1 MSKTIFHIRM
11 ICLLM
16 MLSLWSAG
24 NVLAAEKGA
33 DFDKLLRD
41 WDRSIAKIEKRISTG
56 RTGTLEERE
65 LRVQLKEIADIAASE
80 REVAVKQVKQ
90 SKTLLDS
97 LGVAPTEDGKPE
109 ADSVLKRRKAL
120 ADDLA
125 LYEGQVKQTGLIIA
139 KADQVMAK
147 ISSLSRERLK
157 VLLFERTLTPL
168 NPAAWTIAFPE
179 AGKLFRTSFQDLPA
193 AWWKQVSSEAG
204 SSKSIFENLTI
215 AFLAAV
221 FGWALGVWL
230 RKRHGRIQSI
240 ESPGYGRRLLAGLVE
255 GGARSLGPIIFVV
268 LVGLLVVDR
277 DGASE
282 QFRIVVD
289 GTVRSFVLFFLGYA
303 LINAGLTLR
312 RQEWRILEF
321 DEAASRR
328 LSSRLKMTLVVFLFF
343 EALHVSTSW
352 ATPSLELRSISTF
365 LFVVLMVPLLLSLM
379 GSRIWGPLSTSIED
393 EVVDTTYPR
402 FRTFLTVG
410 LGALPIIAVV
420 GYPGLAAYVV
430 SALIMSGLALSGLLL
445 FRTVGRESLTAFFD
459 AQKHVGRKVRSVLA
473 LGREATQRTLF
484 WLFLFFD
491 FGLLILA
498 GIFLLPIWGL
508 GAEDSAMSLA
518 KLVRGVQI
526 GSFTFSIVDLL
537 VGLTLFAAIIFVTRL
552 IQAGL
557 DRHILPN
564 MTKDKGVQDALK
576 TGVGY
581 IGAVIAF
588 LTAVAVLGLDLTNLA
603 LIAGALSVGLGFG
616 LQNVVNNFVSGLI
629 LLAERPIKP
638 GDWVVVGGH
647 EGKVK
652 KVNVRSTE
660 VETFQRASVIIP
672 NADLIATPV
681 MNWTHKNILGRVEVV
696 VGVSYGTDPHLVKDV
711 LIKCA
716 KEHPNVV
723 AYPEVSVLFSDFG
736 DSSLNFELRAYL
748 ADVEQRLQTGSE
760 LRFAIHD
767 AFREQDIEI
776 PFPQRVVHMAPVSNS
791 GNSSQSAVEQE
802 QPADA

>member
-1 MSKTIFHIRM
+1 MNKTISYIRA
-11 ICLLM
+11 IYLFAI
-16 MLSLWSAG
+16 LSLLSAG
-24 NVLAAEKGA
+24 STLAAEKGT

-41 WDRSIAKIEKRISTG
+41 WDRSITKIEKRISTG

-65 LRVQLKEIADIAASE
+65 LRVQLKEIADVAASE
-80 REVAVKQVKQ
+80 RETVIKQVKQ
-90 SKTLLDS
+90 SKALLDS
-97 LGVAPTEDGKPE
+97 LGLTPTEDGKTE
-109 ADSVLKRRKAL
+109 SDSVQKRRKLL
-120 ADDLA
+120 AHDLA
-125 LYEGQVKQTGLIIA
+125 LYEGQAKQAGLIIA
-139 KADQVMAK
+139 KADQAMAK
-147 ISSLSRERLK
+147 IASLSRERLK

-168 NPAAWTIAFPE
+168 NPSAWAIAFPE
-179 AGKLFRTSFQDLPA
+179 AGKLLQTSFQDLPTS
-193 AWWKQVSSEAG
+193 WWKQVGNEAG
-204 SSKSIFENLTI
+204 LSNSIYRNLAI
-215 AFLAAV
+215 ALMAAV
-221 FGWALGVWL
+221 FGWAVGAWL
-230 RKRHGRIQSI
+230 RKRYGRVQGI
-240 ESPGYGRRLLAGLVE
+240 ERPGYGRRLLAGLVE
-255 GGARSLGPIIFVV
+255 GGGRSLGPIIFVV
-268 LVGLLVVDR
+268 LMGLLVLDR
-277 DGASE
+277 DVANE
-282 QFRIVVD
+282 QFRTVVD
-289 GTVRSFVLFFLGYA
+289 GTVRSFVIFFLGYA
-303 LINAGLTLR
+303 LINAGLTSR

-321 DEAASRR
+321 DEEASRR
-328 LSSRLKMTLVVFLFF
+328 LSSRLKMTLFVFLIF
-343 EALHVSTSW
+343 EALRVSTSW

-365 LFVVLMVPLLLSLM
+365 LFVVLMVTLLLGLM
-379 GSRIWGPLSTSIED
+379 ASRIWGPLSTSID
-393 EVVDTTYPR
+393 DDVVETTYPR

-410 LGALPIIAVV
+410 LVSLPIVAVV
-420 GYPGLAAYVV
+420 GYPGLAAYIV
-430 SALIMSGLALSGLLL
+430 SAIVMSALALAGLLL
-445 FRTVGRESLTAFFD
+445 FRTIGRESLTTFFD
-459 AQKHVGRKVRSVLA
+459 AQKQVGRKVRSVLA

-498 GIFLLPIWGL
+498 GIFLLQIWGF

-537 VGLTLFAAIIFVTRL
+537 VGLTLFAAIIFMTRL
-552 IQAGL
+552 IQTGL

-581 IGAVIAF
+581 IGTIIAF
-588 LTAVAVLGLDLTNLA
+588 LVAVAVLGIDLTNLA

-672 NADLIATPV
+672 NADLIASPV
-681 MNWTHKNILGRVEVV
+681 MNWTHKNVLGRVEVV
-696 VGVSYGTDPHLVKDV
+696 VGVSYGTDPYLVKDV

-716 KEHPNVV
+716 KAHPNVV
-723 AYPEVSVLFSDFG
+723 AYPEASVLFSNFG

-760 LRFAIHD
+760 LRFAIYD

-776 PFPQRVVHMAPVSNS
+776 PFPQRVVHMAPISNS
-791 GNSSQSAVEQE
+791 RNTPSPTDAEGQAVDE
-802 QPADA
+802 